1 MLFDYLA
8 DKHGVSIFF
17 NIKKMVI
24 LGKRSLE
31 TKAVHKF
38 VEFLG

>member
-8 DKHGVSIFF
+8 DKHGVSIFL
-17 NIKKMVI
+17 ILKMVI
-24 LGKRSLE
+24 FGKRSLE

-38 VEFLG
+38 IEFLG